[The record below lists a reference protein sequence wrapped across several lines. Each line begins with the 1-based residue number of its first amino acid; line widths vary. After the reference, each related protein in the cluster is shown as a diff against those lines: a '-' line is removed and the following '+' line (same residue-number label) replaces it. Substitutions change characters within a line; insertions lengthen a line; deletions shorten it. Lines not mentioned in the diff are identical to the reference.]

1 MGIFGA
7 LTTAVTGLRAQSFA
21 LENISGNIA
30 NSQTTAFKRVDT
42 SFLDLIPDNPPSKQ
56 LSGTVAASSRATNT
70 VQGDFQSA
78 SIGTFMAINGDGF
91 FVVQKPSGFTDGRPT
106 FDGSDLYT
114 RRGDFQTDKDGFLVN
129 GAGYYL
135 MGIPVDAKTGNLAGS
150 VPQLLKFQNDFL
162 PAQPTTQ
169 IQYRANLADYPA
181 TQAHDNSVPG
191 SELIDPRTFSANPVA
206 GSPAPAQITGFGA
219 LLSGDANALLTGTQV
234 VPAATTAT
242 AIGAFTING
251 QVVGITNGMSHAQV
265 LAAINSPT
273 AVNGT
278 GGFTAAGGTVGGAPA
293 AITITAAGLNGGAA
307 VTVNTLLA
315 TDTAAQVATKINTA
329 LAGATGGAAGISA
342 QVVGGQ
348 IVMNSAL
355 ADAVTLAGD
364 GATLTAIGYATG
376 NRNSTVGTVP
386 PGMLAATFDGSGHLV
401 LESSSAD
408 NAIDLAS
415 SSPTVMAELGLSVGT
430 IKPTNLLTQSAV
442 AQGQTMDIKIG
453 SNPTLSVVF
462 GTGVGEVSTMAELL
476 AKLNTL
482 TGGSATVNN
491 TNGNIEIG
499 ANSLGDTIQISG
511 TANASNFGIRTLTGL
526 PSNQQVLGLDTT
538 AFLNQTI
545 GGGAITAY
553 DQSGAPVNMQL
564 RWGKVDSA
572 ALGTG
577 HSDVWNLFYQTDSN
591 ATGTQVAWQNAGV
604 NYTFDANG
612 QMNPLIAN
620 TTLTDVTVNGVALGT
635 LQIVHGSGGLTQ
647 FSDTNGTAQVN
658 LIQQDGFP
666 AGSLQTIAISD
677 KGRVVGTYSN
687 GRTLDLAE
695 VTLANFNGPNQLKR
709 LDGGAFAV
717 TDDSGPAIL
726 GASGKIVGSSL
737 EGSNVD
743 IADEFT
749 KLIVTQQA
757 YSANTR
763 VVTTSNQMVQDVLNM
778 LR

>member
-30 NSQTTAFKRVDT
+30 NSQTTAFKREDT
-42 SFLDLIPDNPPSKQ
+42 SFVDLIPDSPPATQ
-56 LSGTVAASSRATNT
+56 LSGTVAAYSRSTNT

-91 FVVQKPSGFTDGRPT
+91 FVVQKPSSFTDGRPT

-135 MGIPVDAKTGNLAGS
+135 MGIPVDAKTGNLSGS

-169 IQYRANLADYPA
+169 IQYRANLAAYPA
-181 TQAHDNSVPG
+181 TQAHDTSVPG
-191 SELIDPRTFSANPVA
+191 SELIDPKTFSANPVA
-206 GSPAPAQITGFGA
+206 GSPAPAKITGFGA
-219 LLSGDANALLTGTQV
+219 VLSGDADALLTGTQV
-234 VPAATTAT
+234 VPAATTT
-242 AIGAFTING
+242 TGTFTING
-251 QVVGITNGMSHAQV
+251 QVVGITNGMTHAQV

-278 GGFTAAGGTVGGAPA
+278 GGFTAAGSTVGGAPA
-293 AITITAAGLNGGAA
+293 AITITAAGLNAGAA
-307 VTVNTLLA
+307 LTVNTILA

-329 LAGATGGAAGISA
+329 LTGASGGADGMSA

-348 IVMNSAL
+348 VVINSAL
-355 ADAVTLAGD
+355 ADPVALGGD
-364 GATLTAIGYATG
+364 SATLTSIGYAAG

-386 PGMLAATFDGSGHLV
+386 PGMLATTFDGSGHLV

-408 NAIDLAS
+408 NAIDIAS
-415 SSPTVMAELGLSVGT
+415 TSPNVLAELGLSVGT
-430 IKPTNLLTQSAV
+430 IKPTNLLTQSAA
-442 AQGQTMDIKIG
+442 AQGQTMTIQVG
-453 SNPTLSVVF
+453 SNPSLTITF
-462 GTGVGEVSTMAELL
+462 GTGVGEVSTMAELQ
-476 AKLNTL
+476 AQLNTL
-482 TGGSATVNN
+482 TGGTANIDN
-491 TNGNIEIG
+491 TNGNIKVG
-499 ANSLGDTIQISG
+499 ANALGDTIQITG
-511 TANASNFGIRTLTGL
+511 TATASNFGMHTLTGL
-526 PSNQQVLGLDTT
+526 SSNQQVLGLDTT
-538 AFLNQTI
+538 AFINQTI

-553 DQSGAPVNMQL
+553 DQSGSPVNMQL

-572 ALGTG
+572 SLGTG
-577 HSDVWNLFYQTDSN
+577 HTDTWNLFYQVDSN

-620 TTLTDVTVNGVALGT
+620 TTLNNVTVNGISLGT
-635 LQIVHGSGGLTQ
+635 IQIVHGSGGVTQ

-666 AGSLQTIAISD
+666 AGSLQTISISD

-726 GASGKIVGSSL
+726 GAPGKIVGSSL